1 VASQSFGS
9 VESYRNSLFILL
21 FDKKES
27 FNPYEKTGLNNYIS
41 TKITKDVGNVY
52 TYPIDV
58 STQSASELAKQ
69 LSNRDEKNIY
79 AKALENWFRN
89 SSDAMLA
96 NWKKSCGN
104 KCSLEE
110 LKRNRPDLLPL
121 RYIVISQGV
130 SGLVARE
137 YIQGIDY
144 IGDYSKVLFFD
155 TPHEGTGFADQALFQ
170 NTNGYS
176 LKKTDAKALAAVVPL
191 ALSAYVF
198 GGMDAL
204 QDVVISITK
213 SAVLGM
219 AQNAVDVSGS
229 FSGANFFNDY
239 STGSDALWYLAQ
251 DASFDDEKYKNLIS
265 TSKANVK
272 DNIGGTQWL
281 NATGMQTNYSSPSYG
296 IVYSYG
302 FPTIGNGRRTYDDFI
317 EQSKNHIPKEKF
329 KQVLTD
335 SLKNAMSVVGINDN
349 LTDDISKLADD
360 LLNGKLSEEGRKIVG
375 ELVEKYSSLGN
386 VLSDSKLSN
395 YIQGLSE
402 LRSLEINMDDLPGTA
417 LKILRILDKFIP
429 ETYKSELYSAFIESL
444 SPEVAEVMG
453 NAAKCAISGKS
464 SRDCTLVGLSVS
476 AKNLSNFGLNFFDE
490 GIYDVP
496 VYSAYGSNVSAFKN
510 VNVSRIGYDLGDFI
524 ENNMP
529 LKDYRDLL
537 SEVGKLE
544 KARYELDM
552 GLRGGCNVLVSPY
565 DEICKAAAFAANVVL
580 IADIS
585 GKTSKLTKKMGNLKD
600 NKYLSLGATINHSSN
615 FTYNGLTDVT
625 SFSYPDIEKML
636 FEAPKISIASVFKK
650 GVETDVEDSIV
661 PLILYGKCKDD
672 IYDISSLEKENNCI
686 IEKNSDKEPDEEQ
699 QNILY
704 EASFAEPGALKSND
718 GERTISVKDLRYN
731 INSNNSMI
739 ASALNYWKWSA
750 PTVRKFIYEYRFVI
764 DDLQPDS
771 LRQIKIDFNAGV
783 QMAYEREG
791 SIWNARLRIGGGN
804 WSKPQKVS
812 SPIRAD
818 GLFVFHPKDFF
829 DLKLDG
835 EEHLLSSIQKEGP
848 NMVNV
853 YVVNKLGLTDA
864 KEFTYLFE
872 PTPPLLEPGWPRSFT
887 RLSRVDNPYI
897 YYNKQDVVPKF
908 NVVKVALSY
917 FDGGNEV
924 IGETDATYE
933 LVDASRGTYKI
944 SANMNELWNSQNLKT
959 GNYILEWY
967 VEILDEQNKPTYNK
981 LRVMV
986 YIDRGSPDIDIVL
999 KRKDISG
1006 NNATDNWGTVINNGP
1021 VSDRAIRALRVF
1033 VEDSNGSPFL
1043 IKSVID
1049 NNDQYINFGWQKGFP
1064 NFEGEAK
1071 LFVQAVDY
1079 AYSSEEFEG
1088 LLSNSNNESEFTLWD
1103 EIIKKNG
1110 NGDYVYTDGFN
1121 ITQQEEK
1128 IFIDATSPRISDH
1141 SVAVDI
1147 LHSKKEEGYSTFA
1160 YLDNEKILGI
1170 NDTLKITFDVKEPL
1184 LGRDSSII
1192 SAQIKFDDEKHNIH
1206 RVYRQDTTIR
1216 ASSITWGFIEPEV
1229 NRLRDGLYDISVE
1242 LTDNAGNKSKTIIYK
1257 GFVVDRVAPVIVE
1270 LMNGDV
1276 SFSDISELS
1285 TSKGYIS
1292 QISDY
1297 DFNKT
1302 DLSCYAKVL
1311 SGNQNT
1317 GWFFVGKDAA
1327 SKKGSATSLFEFS
1340 ILDKVDRLPNGLWT
1354 ISLGCFDKAGNYGE
1368 LSDFFGMGRRYPRIT
1383 FPEEGMGDYFSEKVL
1398 IEGTTPNPIVKNG
1411 NDRDASFTIEWCKL
1425 DLSECSSEN
1434 ISYLTKSISE
1444 QPKSLAVWN
1453 TKGLSGSYII
1463 RLKVDGCD
1471 YQGLNCETSSAEKI
1485 VSFAEGGEWAN
1496 SSEEYFEQPTLEV
1509 VEFPKGQVPSSE
1521 GIIRLKLDGAD
1532 TSKWSMNVSINV
1544 QSPSNPSLF
1553 IPAKNLFFN
1562 TVRTSPFNGEPS
1574 FKNEGLSVWQ
1584 TGKTWNIYWK
1594 GQAESATDGVAPH
1607 ISLKYQKNYVV
1618 FDKMQDLPEE
1628 DNSVQIPAINDEKI
1642 SIPAYDAIRNWN
1654 IGEKE
1659 IFVQFESDSAFII
1672 DISSVKKLENEKQR
1686 IYCGKNS
1693 LYAEDVFTASKNSPM
1708 LYVFPQQYLSTIVWN
1723 GLTQEN
1729 LYPGGSEV
1737 RLYAYA
1743 YKKNDKSKLVFCEK
1757 NWEQA
1762 IKDFE
1767 IVKNDQSMTEFYVG
1781 ISNINEGQNNS
1792 FAKSNFNYEF
1802 GIAGQPAYVSAKI
1815 IGPDGK
1821 LVKELMTDNFLLA
1834 GTSSSAYSVSWDGMS
1849 ETGFASTQ
1857 EGKYKLKITAQ
1868 RDGKSKSLTH
1878 EFELI
1883 LANKL
1888 VPAPREVA
1896 NDGEYPADL
1905 TIDEVDTDEMGNLR
1919 YYGNPDYLMEAD
1931 VSAVTLPL
1939 DQQKVS
1945 YQWTM
1950 NGTQHPIYFEKNR
1963 YSVGIHRHR
1972 KKFPVTVAI
1981 LLAGYGHDLTSVYK
1995 WNNRSYNYKLIWK
2008 RIELEEGKEF
2018 DFSKITLDPWNSIV
2032 GYDSDGGKLEIGVSV
2047 KILPESAANKIAQYF
2062 TKTDENDHY
2071 ELGHFNHD
2079 TYSDPND
2086 NISKHNYTWNLIWDS
2101 EICKNETSK
2110 DKCPQDVVLKY
2121 WWNNFDG
2128 EKVYWEKTKKQF
2140 YYNSGNFTLENKAPS
2155 LQCKPSNTIDNSS
2168 NNKFIC
2174 DEKDDYN
2181 VHKDMVKI
2189 SVMPTDAHND
2199 YSYGDYSCWCDND
2212 GSDTE
2217 IAIRLKIEVKKD
2229 YWWPHYGY
2237 SNLANTFT
2245 RLDPQNISLFGNEGY
2260 CNIKEPCKKFNGDKW
2275 NVNNA
2280 DAELTAFEAQK
2291 FSMLKKTEN
2300 PLLFTDEYS
2309 ATFNDELS
2317 KSTYSMKFYNAKEA
2331 PVPFTAAMTWN
2342 ENGTQKRL
2350 NLDSDGNID
2359 SVVTTSI
2366 KNPTLLSFYVA
2377 PKMTATAALKSD
2389 NDIVA
2394 DYPFTSRDFSQIES
2408 GIKEKCKKCVFYS
2421 GLGSGLHFGVGD
2433 WTVEDWNKV
2442 FLTNGVIKNPLTATK
2457 DNPETSFSPISQLG
2471 SYSSGMNVLNNT
2483 YSYDV
2488 KEADSYNLVYW
2499 NVPEKVFSRTKP
2511 EKDKSILE
2519 NGYAPDG
2526 DFKLEIAT
2534 KGWSPKETVNGWT
2547 AVNEGEKIN
2556 STASFI
2562 WSQQKPW
2569 TYNRSS
2575 LTHTISLKDVKKQDL
2590 DDEILGKPWMKKIE
2604 ISNPKVYV
2612 RGWDGENTGDG
2623 FERKLH
2629 PYYTAEYDV
2638 NAEQFNVTRGKAL
2651 DYSTRESEKVTLRGR
2666 VPESNQKWNL
2676 FYVQNGKQFFLKSGT
2691 QQEVPVSM
2699 PYPVLDYAEMN
2710 RIQGNTSF
2718 FLTYGGSKGET
2729 YFYQLDMHVGQL
2741 LKSGEGG
2748 VALSMYG
2755 EISIDFEPGTWG
2767 ENDVDV
2773 TIRTIPK
2780 AGEYNFEAFKNLDII
2795 GPVVEVL
2802 PSHDFS
2808 NLSESLWPMI
2818 HVRLQCDA
2826 LNGVNPAELK
2836 VYKPN
2841 FESMKI
2847 TPLETQN
2854 IVAYD
2859 KNDRFLDLNDSEF
2872 DSKCGSIEIVAKTST
2887 FSTFI
2892 VLDSAAS
2899 KRIELVDSVSTEK
2912 HELLCS
2918 EMPMDSLWMGTANG
2932 WLEFP
2937 YPCSGKSNYLIQLRS
2952 GESVVAEHQAAST
2965 NPIIWPARNSD
2976 IGLKTESYS
2985 SRINMYGVDGK
2996 TSQFRGPAIRID
3008 SVAPTIDE
3016 MDISVTE
3023 NHDSRI
3029 LQVDVS
3035 SIDDL
3040 SGISKTRLDVYF
3052 GGSLLESRTIWGNEI
3067 VAENFV
3073 LDRNTL
3079 YSCVGCRA
3087 TVKVTVEDLGHNY
3100 AKVSL
3105 QSEKLYPYP
3114 TSLFLW
3120 YPLSEGTGKTAYEV
3134 TGNGP
3139 DIDISNLKHPW
3150 QNGKSLN
3157 LFAKDGAS
3165 GKKNLSISDSLTPFS
3180 IELKFF
3186 SGNSPGTVFGW
3197 LGSNGWTIGVD
3208 AVGRY
3213 YVETYLGRTTFNV
3226 RAERNVKNHIV
3237 LTIDGKNVVLYK
3249 NGSFVENKILA
3260 SSLEFGN
3267 GGKPQIGRIG
3277 SSNSIVGGISDIRIY
3292 RSALTASQVSD
3303 LYRYGLDLSTG
3314 DIIFTRAVSLDRGGL
3329 IVDQSCGVAG
3339 FAYLRQ
3345 RNATGMDRLTWNV
3358 DVDAGRYNLYL
3369 LSLNYASE
3377 ESRVEIF
3384 VNGTSRGIYT
3394 VESTGLWKSSRV
3406 EGLSLGLSSGMN
3418 NISIRPIGSLG
3429 IAALALVDET
3439 KNIAAELINYG
3450 EHEWTNPSPRIIVRM
3465 HYENQGDVTW
3475 VRPRFQLQNLIG
3487 MSFKDVR
3494 IRYYYNGEGEA
3505 VQAVSFYPNAPMSVI
3520 PDAGS
3525 TYYGELSLTE
3535 PIPAYGSPYYGNG
3548 PQIGLHRTDYYFP
3561 WNALDDPSFADG
3573 ATNTY
3578 AEAKGI
3584 AVLDADGFL
3593 LNDWSCYDADGPIE
3607 KKRKSVRVLAKDAK
3621 AGSNQSSLLTMLAE
3635 NTGDTPIEG
3644 FEVRYYYRDASGKQE
3659 VDYYSSPFAAT
3670 SKISAG
3676 GDLYYASFLYTNT
3689 ILNPG
3694 EKTDF
3699 GNGVNFEI
3707 HNPGWGVGFD
3717 AEDDPSHHDLNEVE
3731 LIEADSAV
3739 VLDLN
3744 GNLLWGYA
3752 PQPRFSSQF
3761 KTKDSYE
3768 DLIDV
3773 DGDIIYVNVTE
3784 KGTYTLETVNAIGMP
3799 LVSLFNGIWNEGEHS
3814 VSISNYTFTPG
3825 SYLVLRRGN
3834 EILSWKIFR

>member
-1 VASQSFGS
+1 MKKKIIYFFLLFVASQSFGS

-27 FNPYEKTGLNNYIS
+27 FNPYEKIGLNNYIS

-69 LSNRDEKNIY
+69 LSNRDEKSIY

-229 FSGANFFNDY
+229 FSVANFFNDY

-375 ELVEKYSSLGN
+375 ELVGKYSSLGN

-444 SPEVAEVMG
+444 SPEVAEVLG
-453 NAAKCAISGKS
+453 NAAKCVISGKS
-464 SRDCTLVGLSVS
+464 SRDCVLAGLSVS

-524 ENNMP
+524 ENNKQ

-600 NKYLSLGATINHSSN
+600 NKYLSLGATINHSSS
-615 FTYNGLTDVT
+615 FTYNGLTDIT
-625 SFSYPDIEKML
+625 SFNYPDIEKML

-672 IYDISSLEKENNCI
+672 IYDVSSLEKENNCI
-686 IEKNSDKEPDEEQ
+686 IEKNSDKELDEEQ

-872 PTPPLLEPGWPRSFT
+872 STPPLLEPGWPRSFT

-897 YYNKQDVVPKF
+897 YYNKQDVVPNF
-908 NVVKVALSY
+908 NVIKVALSY

-924 IGETDATYE
+924 IWETDATYE

-944 SANMNELWNSQNLKT
+944 SANMNDLWNSQNLKT

-967 VEILDEQNKPTYNK
+967 VGILDEQNKLTYNK

-986 YIDRGSPDIDIVL
+986 YIDRDSPDIDIVL

-1103 EIIKKNG
+1103 KIIKKNG

-1147 LHSKKEEGYSTFA
+1147 LHSKKEEGYPTFA

-1229 NRLRDGLYDISVE
+1229 NRLRDGLYDISIE

-1302 DLSCYAKVL
+1302 DLSCYTKVS

-1317 GWFFVGKDAA
+1317 GWFFVGKDTA
-1327 SKKGSATSLFEFS
+1327 SKKGSAASLFEFS
-1340 ILDKVDRLPNGLWT
+1340 ILDKVDGLPNGLWT

-1521 GIIRLKLDGAD
+1521 GIIKLKLDGAD

-1562 TVRTSPFNGEPS
+1562 TVRTSPFKGEPS

-1693 LYAEDVFTASKNSPM
+1693 LYAEDVFTA
-1708 LYVFPQQYLSTIVWN
+1708 
-1723 GLTQEN
+1723 
-1729 LYPGGSEV
+1729 
-1737 RLYAYA
+1737 
-1743 YKKNDKSKLVFCEK
+1743 
-1757 NWEQA
+1757 
-1762 IKDFE
+1762 
-1767 IVKNDQSMTEFYVG
+1767 
-1781 ISNINEGQNNS
+1781 
-1792 FAKSNFNYEF
+1792 
-1802 GIAGQPAYVSAKI
+1802 
-1815 IGPDGK
+1815 
-1821 LVKELMTDNFLLA
+1821 
-1834 GTSSSAYSVSWDGMS
+1834 
-1849 ETGFASTQ
+1849 
-1857 EGKYKLKITAQ
+1857 
-1868 RDGKSKSLTH
+1868 
-1878 EFELI
+1878 
-1883 LANKL
+1883 
-1888 VPAPREVA
+1888 
-1896 NDGEYPADL
+1896 
-1905 TIDEVDTDEMGNLR
+1905 
-1919 YYGNPDYLMEAD
+1919 
-1931 VSAVTLPL
+1931 
-1939 DQQKVS
+1939 
-1945 YQWTM
+1945 
-1950 NGTQHPIYFEKNR
+1950 
-1963 YSVGIHRHR
+1963 
-1972 KKFPVTVAI
+1972 
-1981 LLAGYGHDLTSVYK
+1981 
-1995 WNNRSYNYKLIWK
+1995 
-2008 RIELEEGKEF
+2008 
-2018 DFSKITLDPWNSIV
+2018 
-2032 GYDSDGGKLEIGVSV
+2032 
-2047 KILPESAANKIAQYF
+2047 
-2062 TKTDENDHY
+2062 
-2071 ELGHFNHD
+2071 
-2079 TYSDPND
+2079 
-2086 NISKHNYTWNLIWDS
+2086 
-2101 EICKNETSK
+2101 
-2110 DKCPQDVVLKY
+2110 
-2121 WWNNFDG
+2121 
-2128 EKVYWEKTKKQF
+2128 
-2140 YYNSGNFTLENKAPS
+2140 
-2155 LQCKPSNTIDNSS
+2155 
-2168 NNKFIC
+2168 
-2174 DEKDDYN
+2174 
-2181 VHKDMVKI
+2181 
-2189 SVMPTDAHND
+2189 
-2199 YSYGDYSCWCDND
+2199 
-2212 GSDTE
+2212 
-2217 IAIRLKIEVKKD
+2217 
-2229 YWWPHYGY
+2229 
-2237 SNLANTFT
+2237 
-2245 RLDPQNISLFGNEGY
+2245 
-2260 CNIKEPCKKFNGDKW
+2260 
-2275 NVNNA
+2275 
-2280 DAELTAFEAQK
+2280 
-2291 FSMLKKTEN
+2291 
-2300 PLLFTDEYS
+2300 
-2309 ATFNDELS
+2309 
-2317 KSTYSMKFYNAKEA
+2317 
-2331 PVPFTAAMTWN
+2331 
-2342 ENGTQKRL
+2342 
-2350 NLDSDGNID
+2350 
-2359 SVVTTSI
+2359 
-2366 KNPTLLSFYVA
+2366 
-2377 PKMTATAALKSD
+2377 
-2389 NDIVA
+2389 
-2394 DYPFTSRDFSQIES
+2394 
-2408 GIKEKCKKCVFYS
+2408 
-2421 GLGSGLHFGVGD
+2421 
-2433 WTVEDWNKV
+2433 
-2442 FLTNGVIKNPLTATK
+2442 
-2457 DNPETSFSPISQLG
+2457 
-2471 SYSSGMNVLNNT
+2471 
-2483 YSYDV
+2483 
-2488 KEADSYNLVYW
+2488 
-2499 NVPEKVFSRTKP
+2499 
-2511 EKDKSILE
+2511 
-2519 NGYAPDG
+2519 
-2526 DFKLEIAT
+2526 
-2534 KGWSPKETVNGWT
+2534 
-2547 AVNEGEKIN
+2547 
-2556 STASFI
+2556 
-2562 WSQQKPW
+2562 
-2569 TYNRSS
+2569 
-2575 LTHTISLKDVKKQDL
+2575 
-2590 DDEILGKPWMKKIE
+2590 
-2604 ISNPKVYV
+2604 
-2612 RGWDGENTGDG
+2612 
-2623 FERKLH
+2623 
-2629 PYYTAEYDV
+2629 
-2638 NAEQFNVTRGKAL
+2638 
-2651 DYSTRESEKVTLRGR
+2651 
-2666 VPESNQKWNL
+2666 
-2676 FYVQNGKQFFLKSGT
+2676 
-2691 QQEVPVSM
+2691 
-2699 PYPVLDYAEMN
+2699 
-2710 RIQGNTSF
+2710 
-2718 FLTYGGSKGET
+2718 
-2729 YFYQLDMHVGQL
+2729 
-2741 LKSGEGG
+2741 
-2748 VALSMYG
+2748 
-2755 EISIDFEPGTWG
+2755 
-2767 ENDVDV
+2767 
-2773 TIRTIPK
+2773 
-2780 AGEYNFEAFKNLDII
+2780 
-2795 GPVVEVL
+2795 
-2802 PSHDFS
+2802 
-2808 NLSESLWPMI
+2808 
-2818 HVRLQCDA
+2818 
-2826 LNGVNPAELK
+2826 
-2836 VYKPN
+2836 
-2841 FESMKI
+2841 
-2847 TPLETQN
+2847 
-2854 IVAYD
+2854 
-2859 KNDRFLDLNDSEF
+2859 
-2872 DSKCGSIEIVAKTST
+2872 
-2887 FSTFI
+2887 
-2892 VLDSAAS
+2892 
-2899 KRIELVDSVSTEK
+2899 
-2912 HELLCS
+2912 
-2918 EMPMDSLWMGTANG
+2918 
-2932 WLEFP
+2932 
-2937 YPCSGKSNYLIQLRS
+2937 
-2952 GESVVAEHQAAST
+2952 
-2965 NPIIWPARNSD
+2965 
-2976 IGLKTESYS
+2976 
-2985 SRINMYGVDGK
+2985 
-2996 TSQFRGPAIRID
+2996 
-3008 SVAPTIDE
+3008 
-3016 MDISVTE
+3016 
-3023 NHDSRI
+3023 
-3029 LQVDVS
+3029 
-3035 SIDDL
+3035 
-3040 SGISKTRLDVYF
+3040 
-3052 GGSLLESRTIWGNEI
+3052 
-3067 VAENFV
+3067 
-3073 LDRNTL
+3073 
-3079 YSCVGCRA
+3079 
-3087 TVKVTVEDLGHNY
+3087 
-3100 AKVSL
+3100 
-3105 QSEKLYPYP
+3105 
-3114 TSLFLW
+3114 
-3120 YPLSEGTGKTAYEV
+3120 
-3134 TGNGP
+3134 
-3139 DIDISNLKHPW
+3139 
-3150 QNGKSLN
+3150 
-3157 LFAKDGAS
+3157 
-3165 GKKNLSISDSLTPFS
+3165 
-3180 IELKFF
+3180 
-3186 SGNSPGTVFGW
+3186 
-3197 LGSNGWTIGVD
+3197 
-3208 AVGRY
+3208 
-3213 YVETYLGRTTFNV
+3213 
-3226 RAERNVKNHIV
+3226 
-3237 LTIDGKNVVLYK
+3237 
-3249 NGSFVENKILA
+3249 
-3260 SSLEFGN
+3260 
-3267 GGKPQIGRIG
+3267 
-3277 SSNSIVGGISDIRIY
+3277 
-3292 RSALTASQVSD
+3292 
-3303 LYRYGLDLSTG
+3303 
-3314 DIIFTRAVSLDRGGL
+3314 
-3329 IVDQSCGVAG
+3329 
-3339 FAYLRQ
+3339 
-3345 RNATGMDRLTWNV
+3345 
-3358 DVDAGRYNLYL
+3358 
-3369 LSLNYASE
+3369 
-3377 ESRVEIF
+3377 
-3384 VNGTSRGIYT
+3384 
-3394 VESTGLWKSSRV
+3394 
-3406 EGLSLGLSSGMN
+3406 
-3418 NISIRPIGSLG
+3418 
-3429 IAALALVDET
+3429 
-3439 KNIAAELINYG
+3439 
-3450 EHEWTNPSPRIIVRM
+3450 
-3465 HYENQGDVTW
+3465 
-3475 VRPRFQLQNLIG
+3475 
-3487 MSFKDVR
+3487 
-3494 IRYYYNGEGEA
+3494 
-3505 VQAVSFYPNAPMSVI
+3505 
-3520 PDAGS
+3520 
-3525 TYYGELSLTE
+3525 
-3535 PIPAYGSPYYGNG
+3535 
-3548 PQIGLHRTDYYFP
+3548 
-3561 WNALDDPSFADG
+3561 
-3573 ATNTY
+3573 
-3578 AEAKGI
+3578 
-3584 AVLDADGFL
+3584 
-3593 LNDWSCYDADGPIE
+3593 
-3607 KKRKSVRVLAKDAK
+3607 
-3621 AGSNQSSLLTMLAE
+3621 
-3635 NTGDTPIEG
+3635 
-3644 FEVRYYYRDASGKQE
+3644 
-3659 VDYYSSPFAAT
+3659 
-3670 SKISAG
+3670 
-3676 GDLYYASFLYTNT
+3676 
-3689 ILNPG
+3689 
-3694 EKTDF
+3694 
-3699 GNGVNFEI
+3699 
-3707 HNPGWGVGFD
+3707 
-3717 AEDDPSHHDLNEVE
+3717 
-3731 LIEADSAV
+3731 
-3739 VLDLN
+3739 
-3744 GNLLWGYA
+3744 
-3752 PQPRFSSQF
+3752 
-3761 KTKDSYE
+3761 
-3768 DLIDV
+3768 
-3773 DGDIIYVNVTE
+3773 
-3784 KGTYTLETVNAIGMP
+3784 
-3799 LVSLFNGIWNEGEHS
+3799 
-3814 VSISNYTFTPG
+3814 
-3825 SYLVLRRGN
+3825 
-3834 EILSWKIFR
+3834 